1 MTFEWNLSDRDYELL
16 SAYLDGGLAAAERSA
31 LEQRLN
37 TEPALKAELAALAE
51 TVALLNQL
59 PSRRAPHDF
68 TLTPAMI
75 EQGTTPRR
83 GLLYLAT
90 SPAFSAVT
98 AAAAV
103 FLVVIGAFLVLQ
115 GGNLAM
121 PSQSAPAPVAVQPT
135 AGAVTGE
142 GIALSLT
149 PFEETIVQRSMA
161 DTNVPSTEAQGQA
174 LFAAPLPTQT
184 VEGTLLPPSLGTT
197 PTTTAPAAI
206 APPEPSSLAVPG
218 VKASDAGDAA
228 AGALAQSP
236 AISVTNIPQTTTPV
250 ASVGE
255 AEAANLQQM
264 PAPTM
269 LPQEALA
276 AANTA
281 TASATPPPT
290 LTAQPT
296 ASLTPA
302 AVTDGFAV
310 EGQTAQTGEDGVTP
324 QDVMVNKQPTLTPA
338 AIPAGLVIVVLGL
351 GLLVVSVVTTFI
363 RRRS

>member
-1 MTFEWNLSDRDYELL
+1 MTVEWNLSDRDYELL

-59 PSRRAPHDF
+59 PSRRAPRNF
-68 TLTPAMI
+68 TLTSAMI
-75 EQGTTPRR
+75 GRGTTPRR

-90 SPAFSAVT
+90 SPAFSAVS

-103 FLVVIGAFLVLQ
+103 FLIMIGAFLVLQ
-115 GGNLAM
+115 GGNLAL
-121 PSQSAPAPVAVQPT
+121 PSQSGPAPVAIQPT
-135 AGAVTGE
+135 DGAIPGG

-161 DTNVPSTEAQGQA
+161 DTNVPSTEAQEQA
-174 LFAAPLPTQT
+174 LFAAPLPTQA
-184 VEGTLLPPSLGTT
+184 VEGTPSPSPVTALTTSAPVEIVPP
-197 PTTTAPAAI
+197 A
-206 APPEPSSLAVPG
+206 PSSLAVPS

-236 AISVTNIPQTTTPV
+236 AISVTNIPQTATPAV
-250 ASVGE
+250 SVGE

-269 LPQEALA
+269 PPQESVA
-276 AANTA
+276 AANTE

-302 AVTDGFAV
+302 AMTDDFAM
-310 EGQTAQTGEDGVTP
+310 EGQTSPTGEDGANP
-324 QDVMVNKQPTLTPA
+324 PDVLVNEQPALTPA
-338 AIPAGLVIVVLGL
+338 AISVGLVIVVLGL
-351 GLLVVSVVTTFI
+351 GLLVISVVTTFI

>member
-1 MTFEWNLSDRDYELL
+1 MTVEWNLSDRDYELL

-37 TEPALKAELAALAE
+37 TEPALKAELVALAE

-59 PSRRAPHDF
+59 PSRRAPRDF

-75 EQGTTPRR
+75 GRGTTPRR
-83 GLLYLAT
+83 GILYLAT

-115 GGNLAM
+115 GGSLAV
-121 PSQSAPAPVAVQPT
+121 PSQSVPAPVAIQPT
-135 AGAVTGE
+135 DGAIPGG

-149 PFEETIVQRSMA
+149 PLEESIVQRGMA
-161 DTNVPSTEAQGQA
+161 DTSVASTQVQEQA
-174 LFAAPLPTQT
+174 LFAAPLPTQA
-184 VEGTLLPPSLGTT
+184 VEGTPPPS
-197 PTTTAPAAI
+197 
-206 APPEPSSLAVPG
+206 PEPVLTISAPVEMVPPAPSSPS
-218 VKASDAGDAA
+218 VKASDEGDAA

-236 AISVTNIPQTTTPV
+236 AISVTNIPQTATPAV
-250 ASVGE
+250 SVGE

-269 LPQEALA
+269 LPQESVA
-276 AANTA
+276 AAYTE

-296 ASLTPA
+296 ASPTPA
-302 AVTDGFAV
+302 AMTDDFAM
-310 EGQTAQTGEDGVTP
+310 EGQTSPTGEDGANP
-324 QDVMVNKQPTLTPA
+324 PDVLVNEQPALTPA
-338 AIPAGLVIVVLGL
+338 AIPTGLVIVVLGL
-351 GLLVVSVVTTFI
+351 GLLVVSVLTTFI